1 MSALPPK
8 ADIRNG
14 PRYARRNNSGSLAIF
29 TAIRRASS
37 LVSSLAAMSALPPKA
52 DIAERDRLVR
62 FVPKA
67 DILHCSNDA
76 GLLGQVLPNFR
87 QQFSFDTYF
96 FAPASG
102 KIHIATI
109 MKVAV
114 ASTKFPNSGR
124 TGEPL
129 Q

>member
-1 MSALPPK
+1 MSALGQKRTLWLVRLMSALPPK
-8 ADIRNG
+8 ADIG
-14 PRYARRNNSGSLAIF
+14 RRPL
-29 TAIRRASS
+29 
-37 LVSSLAAMSALPPKA
+37 
-52 DIAERDRLVR
+52 DVR

-67 DILHCSNDA
+67 NILHCSNDA
-76 GLLGQVLPNFR
+76 GILGQVLPNFR

-114 ASTKFPNSGR
+114 PSTKFPNSGR

>member
-1 MSALPPK
+1 MHVASMADPLPTMPAIPPK
-8 ADIRNG
+8 ADIDGRS
-14 PRYARRNNSGSLAIF
+14 P
-29 TAIRRASS
+29 
-37 LVSSLAAMSALPPKA
+37 
-52 DIAERDRLVR
+52 DVR

-67 DILHCSNDA
+67 DILHRSNNA

-96 FAPASG
+96 FPPASG
-102 KIHIATI
+102 KIHMATI
-109 MKVAV
+109 MKAAV

>member
-1 MSALPPK
+1 MIDTRVGVCEEPAVAPPVSMSALGQKQTWPPVRSMSALPPK
-8 ADIRNG
+8 ADIG
-14 PRYARRNNSGSLAIF
+14 RRPL
-29 TAIRRASS
+29 
-37 LVSSLAAMSALPPKA
+37 
-52 DIAERDRLVR
+52 DVR

-124 TGEPL
+124 PGEPL

>member
-8 ADIRNG
+8 ADIR
-14 PRYARRNNSGSLAIF
+14 
-29 TAIRRASS
+29 
-37 LVSSLAAMSALPPKA
+37 
-52 DIAERDRLVR
+52 ERDQDVC
-62 FVPKA
+62 FGPKA
-67 DILHCSNDA
+67 DILHRSNNA

-96 FAPASG
+96 FPPASG
-102 KIHIATI
+102 KIHMAAI

>member
-1 MSALPPK
+1 MSP
-8 ADIRNG
+8 
-14 PRYARRNNSGSLAIF
+14 
-29 TAIRRASS
+29 
-37 LVSSLAAMSALPPKA
+37 LPPKA
-52 DIAERDRLVR
+52 DIAQHGGNVR

-67 DILHCSNDA
+67 DILYCSNNA

-96 FAPASG
+96 ISG
-102 KIHIATI
+102 GLRKIHMATI
-109 MKVAV
+109 MKAAV

>member
-8 ADIRNG
+8 ADIY
-14 PRYARRNNSGSLAIF
+14 PRQL
-29 TAIRRASS
+29 
-37 LVSSLAAMSALPPKA
+37 
-52 DIAERDRLVR
+52 DVR

-67 DILHCSNDA
+67 DILHRSNNA

-96 FAPASG
+96 FPPASG
-102 KIHIATI
+102 KIHMATI
-109 MKVAV
+109 MKAAV

>member
-8 ADIRNG
+8 ADIY
-14 PRYARRNNSGSLAIF
+14 PRQL
-29 TAIRRASS
+29 
-37 LVSSLAAMSALPPKA
+37 
-52 DIAERDRLVR
+52 DVR

-67 DILHCSNDA
+67 DILHRSNNA

-87 QQFSFDTYF
+87 QQFSFDIYF
-96 FAPASG
+96 FPLASG
-102 KIHIATI
+102 KIHMVTI
-109 MKVAV
+109 MKAAV